1 MLVVI
6 KTSGESRETCYVT
19 RLTAQEMGS
28 FSDIQRQVET
38 ANETGELLQS
48 NGEREVQYVRSNITL
63 DAATLGPNASGLC
76 RNAEIVML
84 QKQVATGDG
93 KFKFLNV

>member
-6 KTSGESRETCYVT
+6 KPSSDSAETCYVT
-19 RLTAQEMGS
+19 RLNPQEMGA
-28 FSDIQRQVET
+28 FGDIRQQVET

-63 DAATLGPNASGLC
+63 DVATLSAKAGALC

-84 QKQVATGDG
+84 EKQVAPTEGG
-93 KFKFLNV
+93 KSFFF